1 MAGALLALLLAAPP
15 ATWTAVG
22 PGVEY
27 RAFVVEP
34 SPAQGDGL
42 AHVVRIDAGVAKLAF
57 GLASE
62 NGGTLRTAKEW
73 CDDRGFSVVI
83 NAGMYGTDYSS
94 NVGYLRHGEHLNNR
108 AWSKKY
114 LSALG
119 FGPTEK
125 GAAPAAM
132 VDLDA
137 PGVKGKAL
145 PYASVVQNLR
155 LIKAPG
161 VGVWRPNGEA
171 WSEALVAQDKEG
183 RVLFIFVRTPFEM
196 AELTTRLLALPLGL
210 VRAMHVEGG
219 PEASLSIHS
228 KALTLDLGGGR
239 RSGFFGSDASKQWRI
254 PNVLGVRA
262 P

>member
-1 MAGALLALLLAAPP
+1 MAQALLALLLAAPP
-15 ATWTAVG
+15 AAWTPVG

-34 SPAQGDGL
+34 KPAAGDGL
-42 AHVVRIDAGVAKLAF
+42 AHVVRIDASVATLGF

-62 NGGTLRTAKEW
+62 NEGTLRTAKEW

-83 NAGMYGTDYSS
+83 NAGMYGTDYVS
-94 NVGYLRHGEHLNNR
+94 NVGYLRHREHLNNR
-108 AWSKKY
+108 AWNKKY
-114 LSALG
+114 LSALA
-119 FGPTEK
+119 FHPTEK
-125 GAAPAAM
+125 GAPPASM

-137 PGVKGKAL
+137 PGVKAKAL

-171 WSEALVAQDKEG
+171 WSEALVGQDKAG

-196 AELTTRLLALPLGL
+196 AELTTRLLALPLEL

-239 RSGFFGSDASKQWRI
+239 RSGFFGSDATKQWRI
-254 PNVLGVRA
+254 PNVVGVRA